1 MLAIGAAITMTKDD
15 VLTVL
20 RRAETE
26 LRAKGVA
33 RAALFGSMARDE
45 QGPES
50 DIDIMV
56 ELDPAARLGLWE
68 YVGVVSLIEGMFPLK
83 VDVSNRESLRPHV
96 RPTAERDAIYA
107 F

>member
-1 MLAIGAAITMTKDD
+1 MTKDD
-15 VLTVL
+15 VLAAL
-20 RRAETE
+20 RTETE

-33 RAALFGSMARDE
+33 RAALFGSVARGE
-45 QGPES
+45 QGPDS

-68 YVGVVSLIEGMFPLK
+68 YAGVIDFIEDMFPTK
-83 VDVSNRESLRPHV
+83 VDVANRASLKAHV
-96 RPTAERDAIYA
+96 RPNAERDAVYA